1 MARIASARS
10 PVEVGPPGLV
20 VDDAKLVALGA
31 EPEHGLD
38 EIGAERTIDPGCAQ
52 DQVLAVAR
60 ADGALAG
67 FLAARIGAL
76 RIDLVLLVVGNA
88 GRAVEHIVGGDVD
101 ERQVRLRSL
110 LGEDRAPSRFT

>member
-1 MARIASARS
+1 MKPGSLRGLRDGEDRLGKIAGRGRPA
-10 PVEVGPPGLV
+10 GLV

-38 EIGAERTIDPGCAQ
+38 EIGAERAIDPGRAQ
-52 DQVLAVAR
+52 DQVLAVGG

-67 FLAARIGAL
+67 LLAPRIGAL

-88 GRAVEHIVGGDVD
+88 G
-101 ERQVRLRSL
+101 
-110 LGEDRAPSRFT
+110 